1 SLLCREYH
9 RSEMSLIYAST
20 FTDALT
26 RLTQAEAG
34 AAMQAALRF
43 AADPRGNGL
52 QMHRIERADGFWS
65 ARVNRD
71 LRIILH
77 KHDGATLLAYVGHHD
92 DAYAWAE
99 RKRLV
104 PHERTG
110 AMQFVEVPVV
120 AGAAYEHAA
129 PQPAMQPST
138 KGQGA

>member
-1 SLLCREYH
+1 
-9 RSEMSLIYAST
+9 
-20 FTDALT
+20 
-26 RLTQAEAG
+26 
-34 AAMQAALRF
+34 
-43 AADPRGNGL
+43 
-52 QMHRIERADGFWS
+52 
-65 ARVNRD
+65 D

-138 KGQGA
+138 REQGAPSFPFEELTDDQLLDVGVPRDWLQPVRETQEADLSDLLD